1 MAEQR
6 CPMCS
11 TLNPAEAETCVSCG
25 ARLKPLVAG
34 GAHPEAEEPRFDDL
48 PAGGEGEPDEPDDW
62 LARIRAGVSEEPE
75 PEPEEPPAPTYSE
88 TATGSPE
95 WLSGMRNAEDPYNQ
109 GGPDEAIPEWMDEFI
124 AAGEGEE
131 PKSEEGD
138 DVPEWLARVR
148 ARKAFQ
154 PQEDS
159 DSGESVDDD
168 WLNKLRSVPEPEEGA
183 LEELEQ
189 AEPGLEG
196 LLPREDQPAAGEPPV
211 EEQILPDL
219 KPGAGQDPYPTPPA
233 IDLGILSDVPGVP
246 GSPRALGSQAEEQEL
261 EAVARRVSASGFG
274 IDWGEGEGK
283 PPDEGVA
290 EDESG
295 MPHVPALVSDE
306 SGERPVVEI
315 DESSLASIELP
326 AWLDNLTPQ
335 PGVEQAEEFEQEE
348 GAVEEPDLAPAT
360 LPSWLE
366 AMRPVDTFRSEI
378 EIVPEDVQA
387 VESVGPLAGL
397 RGVLMAEPVVAIPRT
412 SSATAAR
419 LEVTERQYAQGEL
432 LHRLIEEEQRE
443 SMIMR
448 RPSRPIPLARW
459 IISFLMLLAVLLPP
473 SFSRL
478 GLHGFSHPVD
488 IPRELVPLQGL
499 VNSVPTD
506 RPALIVF
513 DYTPGYSGELDN
525 VAGAL
530 IQHALSRAIPLVTL
544 STRPTG
550 PPLAERLLSEL
561 GAPYAAINGQ
571 AYLHLGYLAGG
582 PTAVQLFAISPRD
595 AVLTGFLVP
604 ETGGEAALGLGPQA
618 RAAVWQHPLLSGI
631 NRLSD
636 FGMVVVITSGTE
648 TARNWAEQTHPWI
661 GDSPLIMVLTAG
673 AEPLVRPYYE
683 STTPLVNGIL
693 TGLPA
698 ALAYED
704 LNGQQSSAGDVWN
717 IFGIG
722 MLTVELILLA
732 GALYGAAAWLLSLRK
747 R

>member
-1 MAEQR
+1 
-6 CPMCS
+6 
-11 TLNPAEAETCVSCG
+11 
-25 ARLKPLVAG
+25 
-34 GAHPEAEEPRFDDL
+34 
-48 PAGGEGEPDEPDDW
+48 
-62 LARIRAGVSEEPE
+62 
-75 PEPEEPPAPTYSE
+75 
-88 TATGSPE
+88 
-95 WLSGMRNAEDPYNQ
+95 
-109 GGPDEAIPEWMDEFI
+109 
-124 AAGEGEE
+124 
-131 PKSEEGD
+131 
-138 DVPEWLARVR
+138 
-148 ARKAFQ
+148 
-154 PQEDS
+154 
-159 DSGESVDDD
+159 
-168 WLNKLRSVPEPEEGA
+168 
-183 LEELEQ
+183 
-189 AEPGLEG
+189 
-196 LLPREDQPAAGEPPV
+196 
-211 EEQILPDL
+211 
-219 KPGAGQDPYPTPPA
+219 
-233 IDLGILSDVPGVP
+233 
-246 GSPRALGSQAEEQEL
+246 
-261 EAVARRVSASGFG
+261 
-274 IDWGEGEGK
+274 
-283 PPDEGVA
+283 
-290 EDESG
+290 
-295 MPHVPALVSDE
+295 
-306 SGERPVVEI
+306 
-315 DESSLASIELP
+315 
-326 AWLDNLTPQ
+326 
-335 PGVEQAEEFEQEE
+335 
-348 GAVEEPDLAPAT
+348 
-360 LPSWLE
+360 
-366 AMRPVDTFRSEI
+366 
-378 EIVPEDVQA
+378 
-387 VESVGPLAGL
+387 
-397 RGVLMAEPVVAIPRT
+397 
-412 SSATAAR
+412 
-419 LEVTERQYAQGEL
+419 
-432 LHRLIEEEQRE
+432 
-443 SMIMR
+443 
-448 RPSRPIPLARW
+448 
-459 IISFLMLLAVLLPP
+459 
-473 SFSRL
+473 
-478 GLHGFSHPVD
+478 
-488 IPRELVPLQGL
+488 

-661 GDSPLIMVLTAG
+661 GDSPLVMVLTAG